1 MSTQIK
7 RLYQNNQEFVPITLA
22 EAVVVDATNIPGLQT
37 LRITTLDK
45 VLKNT
50 LAVVGAN
57 TLNIETIN
65 TTLTNINT
73 TLQKKQDKL
82 TAGDGITIDL
92 DGTISVTNTSTL
104 GFQYKIVKRL
114 PSPPGKDYENI
125 IYLVPNTTGVNG
137 NIFIEYIC
145 INKDSIIDKINTGF
159 SCDNV
164 LHKDCPK
171 PQWHQHLCKE
181 NFLGEFK
188 TELEKQLARDNL
200 DIYSKV
206 QIDEFIKNLTGV
218 DLSSY
223 ITKDYFNEA
232 IQDLDYVKSSLKS
245 NIDYNIPENLFTI

>member
-50 LAVVGAN
+50 LAVVGNN

-82 TAGDGITIDL
+82 TAGDGITIDP

-104 GFQYKIVKRL
+104 GFQYKIVKML
-114 PSPPGKDYENI
+114 PSPPRKDYENI
-125 IYLVPNTTGVNG
+125 IYLVPNTQGVDG

-145 INKDSIIDKINTGF
+145 INKDSTYIWEQIGSLTTDVNL
-159 SCDNV
+159 DNYV
-164 LHKDCPK
+164 T
-171 PQWHQHLCKE
+171 
-181 NFLGEFK
+181 K
-188 TELEKQLARDNL
+188 TEFTNLRSIVLTAQDVTTSSGKPVTVEIDIPNNLYDKQ
-200 DIYSKV
+200 
-206 QIDEFIKNLTGV
+206 QI
-218 DLSSY
+218 S
-223 ITKDYFNEA
+223 
-232 IQDLDYVKSSLKS
+232 
-245 NIDYNIPENLFTI
+245 

>member
-82 TAGDGITIDL
+82 TAGDGITIDP

-104 GFQYKIVKRL
+104 GFQYKIVKML

-145 INKDSIIDKINTGF
+145 INKDSNYIWEQIGSLTTD
-159 SCDNV
+159 V
-164 LHKDCPK
+164 
-171 PQWHQHLCKE
+171 
-181 NFLGEFK
+181 
-188 TELEKQLARDNL
+188 NL
-200 DIYSKV
+200 DGYVTKK
-206 QIDEFIKNLTGV
+206 EFN
-218 DLSSY
+218 D
-223 ITKDYFNEA
+223 
-232 IQDLDYVKSSLKS
+232 LKS
-245 NIDYNIPENLFTI
+245 IVLTAQDVTTSSGAPVIVRYDIPNNLYDKQ

>member
-82 TAGDGITIDL
+82 TAGDGITIDP

-104 GFQYKIVKRL
+104 GFQYKIVKML

-125 IYLVPNTTGVNG
+125 IYLVPNTQGVNG

-145 INKDSIIDKINTGF
+145 INKDSNYIWEQIGSLTTDVNL
-159 SCDNV
+159 DNYV
-164 LHKDCPK
+164 T
-171 PQWHQHLCKE
+171 
-181 NFLGEFK
+181 K
-188 TELEKQLARDNL
+188 TEFTN
-200 DIYSKV
+200 
-206 QIDEFIKNLTGV
+206 
-218 DLSSY
+218 LSS
-223 ITKDYFNEA
+223 IVLTA
-232 IQDLDYVKSSLKS
+232 QDVTTSSGTPVTVGY
-245 NIDYNIPENLFTI
+245 DIPNNLYDKK

>member
-57 TLNIETIN
+57 TLNIDTIN

-82 TAGDGITIDL
+82 TAGDGITIDP

-104 GFQYKIVKRL
+104 GFQYKIVKML

-145 INKDSIIDKINTGF
+145 INKDSNYIWEQIGSLTTDVNL
-159 SCDNV
+159 DNYV
-164 LHKDCPK
+164 T
-171 PQWHQHLCKE
+171 
-181 NFLGEFK
+181 K
-188 TELEKQLARDNL
+188 TEFTN
-200 DIYSKV
+200 
-206 QIDEFIKNLTGV
+206 
-218 DLSSY
+218 LSS
-223 ITKDYFNEA
+223 IVLTA
-232 IQDLDYVKSSLKS
+232 QDVTTSSGTPVTVGY
-245 NIDYNIPENLFTI
+245 DIPNNLYDKK

>member
-50 LAVVGAN
+50 LTVVGAN
-57 TLNIETIN
+57 TLNIQAIN

-82 TAGDGITIDL
+82 TAGDGITIDP

-104 GFQYKIVKRL
+104 GFQYKIVKML
-114 PSPPGKDYENI
+114 PSPPKKDYENI

-145 INKDSIIDKINTGF
+145 INKDSNYIWEQIGSLTTD
-159 SCDNV
+159 V
-164 LHKDCPK
+164 
-171 PQWHQHLCKE
+171 
-181 NFLGEFK
+181 
-188 TELEKQLARDNL
+188 NL
-200 DIYSKV
+200 DNYV
-206 QIDEFIKNLTGV
+206 TRTEFTN
-218 DLSSY
+218 LSS
-223 ITKDYFNEA
+223 IVLTA
-232 IQDLDYVKSSLKS
+232 QDVTTSSGDPVTVEIDIS
-245 NIDYNIPENLFTI
+245 NQLYDKK

>member
-82 TAGDGITIDL
+82 TAGDGITIDP

-104 GFQYKIVKRL
+104 GFQYKIVKML

-125 IYLVPNTTGVNG
+125 IYLVPNTQGING

-145 INKDSIIDKINTGF
+145 INKDSNYIWEQIGSLTTDVNL
-159 SCDNV
+159 DNYV
-164 LHKDCPK
+164 T
-171 PQWHQHLCKE
+171 
-181 NFLGEFK
+181 K
-188 TELEKQLARDNL
+188 TEFTN
-200 DIYSKV
+200 
-206 QIDEFIKNLTGV
+206 
-218 DLSSY
+218 LSS
-223 ITKDYFNEA
+223 IVLTA
-232 IQDLDYVKSSLKS
+232 QDVTTSSGVS
-245 NIDYNIPENLFTI
+245 VTVNYNIPNNLYDEQ

>member
-50 LAVVGAN
+50 LAVVGTN
-57 TLNIETIN
+57 TLNIDTIN

-82 TAGDGITIDL
+82 TAGDGITIDP

-104 GFQYKIVKRL
+104 GFQYKIVKML
-114 PSPPGKDYENI
+114 PSPPRKDYENI
-125 IYLVPNTTGVNG
+125 IYLVPNTQGVDG

-145 INKDSIIDKINTGF
+145 INKDSNYIWEQIGSLTTD
-159 SCDNV
+159 V
-164 LHKDCPK
+164 
-171 PQWHQHLCKE
+171 
-181 NFLGEFK
+181 
-188 TELEKQLARDNL
+188 NL
-200 DIYSKV
+200 DNYVTKKEFTDLRSIVLTAQDVTTSSGDPVTVK
-206 QIDEFIKNLTGV
+206 ID
-218 DLSSY
+218 
-223 ITKDYFNEA
+223 
-232 IQDLDYVKSSLKS
+232 
-245 NIDYNIPENLFTI
+245 IPNYLYDK

>member
-50 LAVVGAN
+50 LAVVGDN
-57 TLNIETIN
+57 TLNIQTIN

-73 TLQKKQDKL
+73 TLQEKQDKL
-82 TAGDGITIDL
+82 TAGDGITIDP

-104 GFQYKIVKRL
+104 GFQYKIVKML

-125 IYLVPNTTGVNG
+125 IYLVPNTQGVNG

-145 INKDSIIDKINTGF
+145 INKDSNYIWEQIGSLTTD
-159 SCDNV
+159 V
-164 LHKDCPK
+164 
-171 PQWHQHLCKE
+171 
-181 NFLGEFK
+181 
-188 TELEKQLARDNL
+188 NL
-200 DIYSKV
+200 DNYVTKK
-206 QIDEFIKNLTGV
+206 EFT
-218 DLSSY
+218 DLSS
-223 ITKDYFNEA
+223 IVLTA
-232 IQDLDYVKSSLKS
+232 QDVTTSSGDPVTVE
-245 NIDYNIPENLFTI
+245 IDIPNYLYDKK

>member
-50 LAVVGAN
+50 LAVVGTN

-73 TLQKKQDKL
+73 TLQNKQDKL
-82 TAGDGITIDL
+82 TAGDGITIDP

-104 GFQYKIVKRL
+104 GFQYKIVKML

-125 IYLVPNTTGVNG
+125 IYLVPNTQGING
-137 NIFIEYIC
+137 NIFTEYIC
-145 INKDSIIDKINTGF
+145 INKDSTYIWEQIGSLTTD
-159 SCDNV
+159 V
-164 LHKDCPK
+164 
-171 PQWHQHLCKE
+171 
-181 NFLGEFK
+181 
-188 TELEKQLARDNL
+188 NL
-200 DIYSKV
+200 DNYVTQK
-206 QIDEFIKNLTGV
+206 EFTG
-218 DLSSY
+218 
-223 ITKDYFNEA
+223 
-232 IQDLDYVKSSLKS
+232 LKS
-245 NIDYNIPENLFTI
+245 IVLTAQDVTTSSGNPVTVEIDIPNNLYDKQQIS